1 MEVKLPNSD
10 YTNPDCRCI
19 AETAP
24 VLRTIVVRPV
34 VLLLLDNDGGGV
46 NDALARVEKANAT
59 WAECENKLACFR
71 RTLYSLISWLTRE
84 EPDTVSGRRN
94 NISYPKRACSCA
106 RENTKKNKTITNKN
120 N

>member
-34 VLLLLDNDGGGV
+34 VLLLLDSDGGGV
-46 NDALARVEKANAT
+46 DDALARVEKANAT
-59 WAECENKLACFR
+59 RLGPSAITSWLVLGK
-71 RTLYSLISWLTRE
+71 TLYSLISWLSEE
-84 EPDTVSGRRN
+84 EPDIVSGRRN

-106 RENTKKNKTITNKN
+106 RENTKKIKQ
-120 N
+120 